1 MHSQTP
7 TGVAAKVPPPP
18 PTDGSGDGAVQ
29 VDGDTEVGC
38 TVLTGDDAASA
49 IDYDMLKRRD
59 PIAWFDEVLLFE
71 DELHDCGHAAASVK
85 VVSCAALHT
94 HA

>member
-1 MHSQTP
+1 MS
-7 TGVAAKVPPPP
+7 PPP

-85 VVSCAALHT
+85 VVSCTALHT